1 MDQQQGQMG
10 NLWLPIVAAVGAGA
24 ASFYSMTRQNGQN
37 SQNQNMLQQVSS
49 LAQNLTNQQQGKN
62 Q

>member
-10 NLWLPIVAAVGAGA
+10 NLWLPLVAAAGAGA
-24 ASFYSMTRQNGQN
+24 VTFYSMTRQNGQN

-49 LAQNLTNQQQGKN
+49 LAQNLTNQQQKKN